1 MFAGKEVNMSE
12 IRNFKCPCCGA
23 PLVFDGVSQTL
34 DCSSCGNKFEVE
46 TLRQLEQGANDAAKE
61 SKFDWTHYEPRN
73 YEPESEIDLA
83 SYSCPSCGAEIA
95 GDNNLG
101 ATICPYC
108 GNSTIVKRNFEGT
121 LRPDYI
127 IPFKTDKDGAMR
139 AFENACA
146 NAPFLPKEFKD
157 KRVIEKMT
165 GVYVPYWMFDCDC
178 DISAVYAATRVSA
191 WSDDR
196 FDYVKTDFYKLIRAG
211 SVGFANIPVDASS
224 KTDNRYMEGVE
235 PFDYSAAVD
244 FNAGYLS
251 GCLADRYDV
260 SADDSIERANE
271 RVKNTAAEV
280 LGSTAMGY
288 ATVIPENS
296 SISFSDGKIRYSLL
310 PVWMLNIK
318 YMDKMYKY
326 VINGQTGKVSG
337 EFPTSKAKKARFFAA
352 VFGAVF
358 AACAACVLA
367 FTHLM

>member
-1 MFAGKEVNMSE
+1 MAE

-23 PLVFDGVSQTL
+23 ALVFDGVSQTL
-34 DCSSCGNKFEVE
+34 ECSSCGNSFEVE
-46 TLRQLEQGANDAAKE
+46 TLKQLDECAGETAKQ
-61 SKFDWTHYEPRN
+61 SKFDWEHYEPRS
-73 YEPESEIDLA
+73 YEPDGEIDLA

-127 IPFKTDKDGAMR
+127 IPFKTDKSGAMR

-157 KRVIEKMT
+157 KRVVEKMT

-178 DISAVYAATRVSA
+178 EASAVFNATRVSA
-191 WSDDR
+191 WSDGR

-211 SVGFANIPVDASS
+211 NISFANVPVDASS

-235 PFDYSAAVD
+235 PFDYGAAVD

-251 GCLADRYDV
+251 GYLADRYDV

-271 RVKNTAAEV
+271 RVKNTAAGI
-280 LGSTAMGY
+280 LNNTAAGFY
-288 ATVIPENS
+288 ASIIPES
-296 SISFSDGKIRYSLL
+296 SRVSFSGGKIRYSLL

-352 VFGAVF
+352 VFGVTF
-358 AACAACVLA
+358 AACAACVWL
-367 FTHLM
+367 FTNMM

>member
-1 MFAGKEVNMSE
+1 MAE

-23 PLVFDGVSQTL
+23 ALVFDGVSQTL
-34 DCSSCGNKFEVE
+34 DCASCGNSFEVE
-46 TLRQLEQGANDAAKE
+46 TLKQLDECTDATAKE
-61 SKFDWTHYEPRN
+61 SKFDWEHYEPRS
-73 YEPESEIDLA
+73 YEPDGEIDLA

-101 ATICPYC
+101 ATVCPYC

-127 IPFKTDKDGAMR
+127 IPFKTDKNGAMR
-139 AFENACA
+139 AFENARA

-157 KRVIEKMT
+157 KRVVEKMT

-178 DISAVYAATRVSA
+178 EASAVFNATRVSA
-191 WSDDR
+191 WSDGR
-196 FDYVKTDFYKLIRAG
+196 FDYIKTDFYKLIRAG
-211 SVGFANIPVDASS
+211 NIGFTNIPVDASS

-235 PFDYSAAVD
+235 PFDCGAAVD

-251 GCLADRYDV
+251 GYLADRYDV

-271 RVKNTAAEV
+271 RVKNTAAGI
-280 LGSTAMGY
+280 LNGTAAGLY
-288 ATVIPENS
+288 ATIIPES
-296 SISFSDGKIRYSLL
+296 SRVSFSGGKIRYSLL

-352 VFGAVF
+352 VFGVTFAV
-358 AACAACVLA
+358 CAACVWA
-367 FTHLM
+367 FTNFM

>member
-1 MFAGKEVNMSE
+1 MFADKEVNMSE

-73 YEPESEIDLA
+73 YGPEGEIDLA

-95 GDNNLG
+95 GDDNLG
-101 ATICPYC
+101 ATICPCC

-127 IPFKTDKDGAMR
+127 IPFKTDKDGAIR

-191 WSDDR
+191 WSDGR

-224 KTDNRYMEGVE
+224 KTDSRYMEGVE

-296 SISFSDGKIRYSLL
+296 SISFSGGKIRYSLL

-337 EFPTSKAKKARFFAA
+337 EFPTSKAKKVRFFAA